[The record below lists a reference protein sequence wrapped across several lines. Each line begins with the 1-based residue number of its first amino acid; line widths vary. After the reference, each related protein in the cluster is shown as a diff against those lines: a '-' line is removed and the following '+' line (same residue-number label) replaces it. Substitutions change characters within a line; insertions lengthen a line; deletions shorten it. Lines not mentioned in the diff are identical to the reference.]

1 MELSGSIFIYC
12 HSMQFEIV
20 ILGCGAATPTVRHLP
35 TAQAINWNGRWMLI
49 DAGEGVQLSLR
60 KEQIPFQKIDR
71 IFISH
76 MHGDHI
82 FGLPGLI
89 GSMALLGRT
98 KELKLYGPEKLEAY
112 VHHTLKISETHLKFP
127 LTYHRNDSEKFQS
140 IHEEHGTEITAFPV
154 KHRIE
159 AFGYKF
165 NYEAPQWNIRRSMIE
180 EKGLLRHE
188 IIELKK
194 GIDVLRQDG
203 TMLSASNTCHPKPAP
218 ICYVYSGDTRPCD
231 NILIAAKHAS
241 LLYHEATFLDD
252 KKAIAKKTG
261 HSTARQ
267 AGQIAQE
274 ANVNELLIGHFSS
287 RYRNEQLLVTEAKEV
302 FDNVHLAREGLRWRL
317 GMQ

>member
-1 MELSGSIFIYC
+1 
-12 HSMQFEIV
+12 MQFEIV

-60 KEQIPFQKIDR
+60 KERIPFQKIDR

-89 GSMALLGRT
+89 GSMNLLGRT
-98 KELKLYGPEKLEAY
+98 KELKLYGPEELEAY
-112 VHHTLKISETHLKFP
+112 MHQTLKISETHLKFP
-127 LTYHRNDSEKFQS
+127 LLYHRNDPEKFQS
-140 IHEEHGTEITAFPV
+140 IHEDRGTQITAFPV

-165 NYEAPQWNIRRSMIE
+165 NYEAPQLNIRRSMIE
-180 EKGLLRHE
+180 ERIILRHE

-194 GIDVLRQDG
+194 GLDVLRQDG
-203 TMLSASNTCHPKPAP
+203 TMLNASDTCHPKPPP
-218 ICYVYSGDTRPCD
+218 ISYVYSGDTRPCD
-231 NILIAAKHAS
+231 NILIAAKRAN

-261 HSTARQ
+261 HSTALQ

-274 ANVNELLIGHFSS
+274 SKVNELLIGHFSS
-287 RYRNEQLLVTEAKEV
+287 RYRNEQLLLNEAKEV
-302 FDNVHLAREGLRWRL
+302 FDNVHLAREGQRWRL
-317 GMQ
+317 GA

>member
-1 MELSGSIFIYC
+1 
-12 HSMQFEIV
+12 
-20 ILGCGAATPTVRHLP
+20 
-35 TAQAINWNGRWMLI
+35 MLI

-127 LTYHRNDSEKFQS
+127 LAYHRNDPEKFQS

-180 EKGLLRHE
+180 EKGLLRNE

-218 ICYVYSGDTRPCD
+218 IRYVYSGDTRPCD

-302 FDNVHLAREGLRWRL
+302 FNNVHLAREGLRWRL

>member
-1 MELSGSIFIYC
+1 
-12 HSMQFEIV
+12 MQFEIV
-20 ILGCGAATPTVRHLP
+20 ILGCGAATPTIRHLP
-35 TAQAINWNGRWMLI
+35 TAQAINWNGKWMLI

-60 KEQIPFQKIDR
+60 NERIPFQKIDR

-89 GSMALLGRT
+89 GSMNLLGRT
-98 KELKLYGPEKLEAY
+98 KELQLYGPEKLETY
-112 VHHTLKISETHLKFP
+112 VNQTLKVSETHLKFS
-127 LTYHRNDSEKFQS
+127 LAYHRNDPETFQS
-140 IHEEHGTEITAFPV
+140 IHEDQGTQITTFPV

-165 NYEAPQWNIRRSMIE
+165 NYEAPQWNIMRSLIE
-180 EKGLLRHE
+180 EKSILRHE

-194 GIDVLRQDG
+194 GIDVRRQDG
-203 TMLSASNTCHPKPAP
+203 TMLNAADTCHPKPPP

-231 NILIAAKHAS
+231 NIRIAAKNAN

-252 KKAIAKKTG
+252 KRATAKKTG
-261 HSTARQ
+261 HSTALQ

-274 ANVNELLIGHFSS
+274 SNVNELLIGHFSS
-287 RYRNEQLLVTEAKEV
+287 RYRNEQLLMNEAKKA
-302 FDNVHLAREGLRWRL
+302 FDNVNLACEGLRRRL
-317 GMQ
+317 GVQ